1 MGRRE
6 GGEERA
12 AHPLRA
18 RKARPVPAAGLVS
31 VLGAGLP
38 AACRSTPTRWPVR
51 VLGGCWAG
59 AGAGA
64 GARGRRWLAGTL
76 ARGHACHSTPPRL
89 HARAFARRPKKSAAM
104 R

>member
-18 RKARPVPAAGLVS
+18 RKARPVLAGGLVS
-31 VLGAGLP
+31 VLVAVLP

-51 VLGGCWAG
+51 CWAG
-59 AGAGA
+59 AG
-64 GARGRRWLAGTL
+64 RVLVLVLVLEGRRWLAGTL

-89 HARAFARRPKKSAAM
+89 HQRAFARRPKKSAAM